1 MRSNQ
6 SNYDNSIIFIFLPLL
21 YFNYLTNL
29 LYLKVTYFKNNNQ
42 SSTIRS
48 ISPLT
53 VQKDDLFLKPTYTS
67 PPSRSFVDSNNNTID
82 HSILDYS
89 DNSNKKRESSLITP
103 KQSNFIINNFLSSNN
118 NQTKS
123 TVQQQQQ
130 QQHHKSNQS
139 EMTQSLIVKPKSSRF
154 TPNSLF
160 NIFSPHY
167 HHSSKSTDKQNK
179 QQPQP
184 PTQSSSSS
192 ASSYPV
198 SSTPSTAS
206 SISPSQSDK
215 LNRNEKFNDDILS
228 NSVYLTVNQTSQK
241 SNLNR
246 SVMVTPASKTYLT
259 SKSISIDSNNNNS
272 SSNYINLKQITS
284 NDSTS
289 SSISSTNNGSISSSA
304 TTTTTTNNNQ
314 PKQQT
319 ILQFNKSSTSPQ
331 FPRKLFYSNESNTSS
346 STTTTTNDKSIND
359 TISITESIYNNE
371 SVSSNERQ
379 RNHGEL
385 YLNDISLNKKEAG
398 SVCEFL
404 SNKLEINKQITSNN
418 NTSSLSV
425 MSDLNSSPFLVKSS
439 KNFVLSTNQAKLS
452 SVKQT
457 DLRQVNPPL
466 KAELLDSLP
475 NKTNI
480 DTTNKRQELNN
491 NTNTSTNEDQPKAPI
506 RRSKK
511 LYKNEENI
519 NNKSEPIL
527 ENSLSKSFEAKK
539 LGNYSIKYEKNNDV
553 NLSKTLKSQLGLQ
566 DSGVVF
572 RSSRSNSST
581 YYDNQN
587 ESIINNNNT
596 TTTNEHTSTNTRNA
610 LLMEQNVEQD
620 QLNNGKSKQPQL
632 VSFDYLKFNNKNNFF
647 SRLRSNSKSFYINFF
662 F

>member
-1 MRSNQ
+1 
-6 SNYDNSIIFIFLPLL
+6 
-21 YFNYLTNL
+21 
-29 LYLKVTYFKNNNQ
+29 
-42 SSTIRS
+42 
-48 ISPLT
+48 
-53 VQKDDLFLKPTYTS
+53 LKPTYTS

-103 KQSNFIINNFLSSNN
+103 KQSSFIINSFLSSSN

-123 TVQQQQQ
+123 TVQ

-184 PTQSSSSS
+184 PPTQSSSSS

-215 LNRNEKFNDDILS
+215 SNRNEKSNDDILS

-259 SKSISIDSNNNNS
+259 SKSISIDSNNNNNNN
-272 SSNYINLKQITS
+272 SNYINLKQITS

-304 TTTTTTNNNQ
+304 TTTTTTTTNNNQ

-359 TISITESIYNNE
+359 TISITESIYNNNE
-371 SVSSNERQ
+371 SLSSNERQ

-418 NTSSLSV
+418 NSSSLSV

-475 NKTNI
+475 NKINI

-491 NTNTSTNEDQPKAPI
+491 NSNNTTTNEDQPKAPI

-553 NLSKTLKSQLGLQ
+553 NLSKTLKTQLGLQ

-587 ESIINNNNT
+587 ESIVNNNNT
-596 TTTNEHTSTNTRNA
+596 ITTNEHTSTNTRNA
-610 LLMEQNVEQD
+610 LLMEQTIEQD

-647 SRLRSNSKSFYINFF
+647 FSFTFQF
-662 F
+662 